1 MILLL
6 WLRWRLLLLPINDA
20 RERSSTSP
28 RTGSSSVV
36 RKKYIYCP
44 RFATVTPATTS
55 LPLLPTIRPPTCIL
69 SPGPLLPS
77 LPTLSH
83 QGPPC
88 TRPTHPV
95 LPRSRPVP
103 PALSCPA
110 STRPVSSTHTGNLK
124 SSLCEVAEG
133 KLMLNGRVRVRLQ
146 VEPRGG
152 AQEPAPGSDLAQPSR
167 GAHGRPAPPSP
178 VPPHPT
184 TPL

>member
-1 MILLL
+1 M
-6 WLRWRLLLLPINDA
+6 NA
-20 RERSSTSP
+20 
-28 RTGSSSVV
+28 
-36 RKKYIYCP
+36 
-44 RFATVTPATTS
+44 
-55 LPLLPTIRPPTCIL
+55 
-69 SPGPLLPS
+69 
-77 LPTLSH
+77 
-83 QGPPC
+83 GPPC

-110 STRPVSSTHTGNLK
+110 SPRPVSSTHTGNPK

-178 VPPHPT
+178 APPHHPPIAHLDEHQHLGGPST
-184 TPL
+184 VCAASRPCPRPSNYT